1 MPNFNAIIGT
11 LLKMNPQVLNNQRAM
26 EMLNVIQSGDAQK
39 GEQIANNL
47 CQTYGISKEDATKQA
62 ENFFLKGFP
71 NMFGR

>member
-11 LLKMNPQVLNNQRAM
+11 LLKMNPQVANNPRAM
-26 EMLNVIQSGDAQK
+26 EMLNVIQSGDTQK
-39 GEQIANNL
+39 GERIANNL

>member
-11 LLKMNPQVLNNQRAM
+11 LLKMNPQVSNNPQAM
-26 EMLNVIQSGDAQK
+26 EMLNVIQSGDVQK

>member
-11 LLKMNPQVLNNQRAM
+11 LLKMNPQVANNPRAM
-26 EMLNVIQSGDAQK
+26 EMLNVIQRGDAQK

-47 CQTYGISKEDATKQA
+47 CHTYGISKEDATKQA
-62 ENFFLKGFP
+62 ENFFSKGFP